1 MHGESRT
8 PAGVAS
14 FLRKAASERVAA
26 CSDIRRVCGIHPILS
41 GLGVALMVRA
51 AWSGAFRPVLAEMG
65 NREVAVLAQ
74 NPLPHLVVVP
84 FMNNFNFGYG
94 PERGVQDGLNI
105 QPLIPISV
113 TPDVNIIFNP
123 ALGRDFGAVSRLGD
137 VQVIPFILPAT
148 PGPWVWGVGPPS
160 FSFRRTATRPSATT
174 ISAWGRLWRRCI

>member
-1 MHGESRT
+1 
-8 PAGVAS
+8 
-14 FLRKAASERVAA
+14 
-26 CSDIRRVCGIHPILS
+26 
-41 GLGVALMVRA
+41 MVRA